1 MEAVK
6 HISPRAEQLIG
17 EYQLGQTTAEY
28 TENRLQT
35 GLSSLILLPM
45 GIILMLPPFYTIFH
59 DFSSLSTGDWSERIK
74 QAENVLNSL
83 FLGSCFLFAGIFTAF
98 SLVKT
103 LMRGEK
109 KLYLGEK
116 GFVVARRQV
125 EIATRWEGV
134 QELRRLIRQSEKHTG
149 FTEYI
154 HSSSTYMIT
163 LAEGK
168 HSSLYNAP
176 GPIIETAVTTSLLP
190 HAIENYRTGK
200 TLDFGW
206 LALDHQGIDLTPGAA
221 PKSGPHA
228 QRTSPT
234 LANASQKLA
243 GTSGPSGERLLPWD
257 ELELF
262 WIDESRST
270 LVISKRSGHKHWAIV
285 PLPQVINAALC
296 QKLVEEILYG
306 EPHKIV

>member
-17 EYQLGQTTAEY
+17 EYQLGKTTAEY

-74 QAENVLNSL
+74 QAEDVFGSL
-83 FLGSCFLFAGIFTAF
+83 FLGSCTLLAGIVTAF

-103 LMRGEK
+103 LVRGEK
-109 KLYLGEK
+109 KLYLGEQ

-125 EIATRWEGV
+125 EIATRWESV
-134 QELRRLIRQSEKHTG
+134 QELRRLIRQSEKYTG
-149 FTEYI
+149 FTQYI
-154 HSSSTYMIT
+154 HSSSTYIIT

-176 GPIIETAVTTSLLP
+176 GPIIEAAVTTSLLP
-190 HAIENYRTGK
+190 HAIENYRAGK

-206 LALDHQGIDLTPGAA
+206 LALDHQGIHLTSDTAT
-221 PKSGPHA
+221 KTDTHA
-228 QRTSPT
+228 KHTSTT
-234 LANASQKLA
+234 LANTSQKLA
-243 GTSGPSGERLLPWD
+243 GTSGPSGEHLLPWD

-270 LVISKRSGHKHWAIV
+270 LVISKRSGRKHWAIV
-285 PLPQVINAALC
+285 PLQRVINATLC

-306 EPHKIV
+306 DPHKTV